1 MSQVTDWHYPT
12 TVAGTGWTA
21 DSGTLVS
28 CIGYNAGAYNDAVYA
43 RNSGAVPQSEWLLCS
58 VWKDSAGTA
67 LALPANATPV
77 GLEVECEAY
86 TLTAVGGGI
95 VPYIGFY
102 TSKDGIT
109 QVGDPRYFDIG
120 PISPPNNT
128 PEMVGGPTDLWGAGW
143 SDVEME
149 GFFLWIGQGPS
160 DTDSSGRAVDFIRAR
175 VYYETGG
182 VSPVI
187 VASHK
192 MIHLP
197 DVGAIREHR
206 PSLKRG

>member
-1 MSQVTDWHYPT
+1 MPVTDWVYPT
-12 TVAGTGWTA
+12 VVAGTGWSA

-28 CIGYNAGAYNDAVYA
+28 CIGYNGGAYNDAVYA

-67 LALPANATPV
+67 LALPAGAIPE

-86 TLTAVGGGI
+86 TLTAVGAPA

-102 TSKDGIT
+102 TSKDGIS
-109 QVGDPRYFDIG
+109 QIGDPRYFDIG
-120 PISPPNNT
+120 PISGAPIAS
-128 PEMVGGPTDLWGAGW
+128 EMVGGPTDLWGAGW

-160 DTDSSGRAVDFIRAR
+160 DTDSSGRGVDFIRAR
-175 VYYETGG
+175 VYYSEAITPPPAVLQAIGDMDHYPG
-182 VSPVI
+182 YGI
-187 VASHK
+187 
-192 MIHLP
+192 IRP
-197 DVGAIREHR
+197 DLEVRF
-206 PSLKRG
+206 